1 MNLLNNCTKR
11 EIELIEKAGIILE
24 DKDYNEEELKICGS
38 WNYRIY
44 NVT

>member
-38 WNYRIY
+38 EIIEYKQ
-44 NVT
+44 

>member
-24 DKDYNEEELKICGS
+24 DKDYNEEELK
-38 WNYRIY
+38 
-44 NVT
+44 NVEVKL